1 MPKKKKEG
9 RSWGLAFSILLHGSI
24 ILFVLIWGINKYTAT
39 NINQPI
45 NVSLSGLEYKGSS
58 DKAGNKVKSTKADNS
73 QKKTEEPKK
82 EEKPEIK
89 EEPKEEVVKKEEP
102 NKEEPKKEEV
112 IEKEEPEKEEPK
124 KEIVEE
130 KKEEPDKKVVAL
142 EEKKKEQKKVVKEE
156 PKKEPKKEKKK
167 EVKKKKEKP
176 KEKKDDTKV
185 ARNNV
190 INDLKRKSVIDKL
203 GKSENNTK
211 TASTKEST
219 GLKGSDSD
227 DVAGSTGKIN
237 TALLSVYKN
246 AIFRR
251 IEPKFKIPP
260 NIPKDGSLS
269 SDIFFK
275 INNSGNV
282 SGVKVAKSSGNPAFD
297 NFCINTIIS
306 SSPLPA
312 PPSDISKLVIREG
325 FQITLRNE
333 Q

>member
-9 RSWGLAFSILLHGSI
+9 RSWGLIFSLLLHGSI
-24 ILFVLIWGINKYTAT
+24 ILLVLVWGINRYTAS
-39 NINQPI
+39 NLNEPI
-45 NVSLSGLEYKGSS
+45 NVSLSGLDYKGSAP
-58 DKAGNKVKSTKADNS
+58 DGGDEVKSVKA
-73 QKKTEEPKK
+73 KKPEVKPEEPKK

-89 EEPKEEVVKKEEP
+89 EEPKEEVVEKEEP
-102 NKEEPKKEEV
+102 KEEEPEKEEVVEKEEPKKEEPKKEEV
-112 IEKEEPEKEEPK
+112 
-124 KEIVEE
+124 VE
-130 KKEEPDKKVVAL
+130 KEEPDKKIVAL
-142 EEKKKEQKKVVKEE
+142 EEEKVVPKEE
-156 PKKEPKKEKKK
+156 VKKEPKKVPKKEEKK

-176 KEKKDDTKV
+176 KEKKDDSKT

-190 INDLKRKSVIDKL
+190 INDLKRKSVIEKL

-211 TASTKEST
+211 TASAKESP
-219 GLKGSDSD
+219 GLKGNDSE
-227 DVAGSTGKIN
+227 DVAGNTGPVN
-237 TALLSVYKN
+237 TALLGVYKN
-246 AIFRR
+246 AIFRK

-282 SGVKVAKSSGNPAFD
+282 SGVKIARSSGNPAFD

-312 PPSDISKLVIREG
+312 PPSDISKLVVKEG
-325 FQITLRNE
+325 FQITLRND

>member
-9 RSWGLAFSILLHGSI
+9 RSWGLVFSILLHGSI
-24 ILFVLIWGINKYTAT
+24 ILLVLIWGINKYTAT

-58 DKAGNKVKSTKADNS
+58 DKAGDKVKSTKADNF
-73 QKKTEEPKK
+73 QKETEEPKK
-82 EEKPEIK
+82 EEKPELK
-89 EEPKEEVVKKEEP
+89 EEPKEEVVNKEEP

-112 IEKEEPEKEEPK
+112 VEKEEPKKEEPK

-142 EEKKKEQKKVVKEE
+142 EEKKKEPKKVVKEE

-219 GLKGSDSD
+219 GLKGSESNN
-227 DVAGSTGKIN
+227 VAGSTSKIN

-246 AIFRR
+246 AIFRK

>member
-9 RSWGLAFSILLHGSI
+9 RSWGLVFSILLHGSI
-24 ILFVLIWGINKYTAT
+24 ILLVLIWGINKYTAT
-39 NINQPI
+39 KINQPI

-58 DKAGNKVKSTKADNS
+58 DKAGDKVKSTKADNS

-82 EEKPEIK
+82 EEKPELK

-102 NKEEPKKEEV
+102 KKEEPKKEEV
-112 IEKEEPEKEEPK
+112 VEKEEPKKEEPK

-142 EEKKKEQKKVVKEE
+142 EEKKKEPKKVVKEE
-156 PKKEPKKEKKK
+156 PKKEPKKVKKK

-176 KEKKDDTKV
+176 KENKDDTKV

-190 INDLKRKSVIDKL
+190 INDLKRKSVIEKL

-211 TASTKEST
+211 TASTKKST
-219 GLKGSDSD
+219 GLKGSDSN

-246 AIFRR
+246 AIFRK

-260 NIPKDGSLS
+260 NIPQDGSLS